1 MARTRDKG
9 APAALGLTLAST
21 VFVASYAAQRLW
33 SAVRGDPD
41 WTEMIVS
48 AHTPYY
54 WRCADALLQATGLA
68 DSGGGA
74 KALIASGAVQVNG
87 VVEIR
92 RGRKLRAG
100 DAVRLGAQQVQLQAA
115 TA

>member
-54 WRCADALLQATGLA
+54 WRCAVALLQATLVGTAAGLGVSSELA
-68 DSGGGA
+68 ASVLRFA
-74 KALIASGAVQVNG
+74 PVWVPAVVIPLALAMAAVP
-87 VVEIR
+87 
-92 RGRKLRAG
+92 
-100 DAVRLGAQQVQLQAA
+100 
-115 TA
+115 

>member
-1 MARTRDKG
+1 MYCV
-9 APAALGLTLAST
+9 PSPSPAST
-21 VFVASYAAQRLW
+21 VVSHVTL
-33 SAVRGDPD
+33 VDLPD
-41 WTEMIVS
+41 VVS
-48 AHTPYY
+48 
-54 WRCADALLQATGLA
+54 
-68 DSGGGA
+68 
-74 KALIASGAVQVNG
+74 VQVNG